1 MYKYYS
7 YSKNGLGFEQL
18 SPLSV
23 WVKMSISLT
32 FSLATVENLHGV
44 KPPDLC
50 RVKISTVVSS
60 DSHFHNELSN
70 KLNVIVATDN
80 A

>member
-1 MYKYYS
+1 
-7 YSKNGLGFEQL
+7 
-18 SPLSV
+18 
-23 WVKMSISLT
+23 MST
-32 FSLATVENLHGV
+32 SLATVENLHGV

-60 DSHFHNELSN
+60 DNHFPNELS